1 MIEIAALV
9 VPKAPLGTTCDI
21 YRPPPPPRVK
31 GADNRILRYA
41 LQSVGRSWLWDSAE
55 GLKGPWHRFAG
66 CHRWVAWAR
75 GADGSPRRRDRIDLL
90 HDSER
95 MRAYYGGLQTCGNSA
110 VCPVCSGV
118 IYDRRRAE
126 VAATLDHAR
135 ASGWRSLFITLT
147 AAHTSE
153 TALEPFLDAL
163 GDAMSLVYE
172 GSPWKRFK
180 QSCGYIGSIKGLEIT
195 RGGHGWHPHY
205 HLLWFCERGEVSEV
219 QAYVDRAWASALERV
234 GLSGLKGVR
243 AVVKD
248 SSMTADE
255 YIAKFDRVRGWDLD
269 AELTMWARKE
279 GATQK
284 GLTPWDLLRIGLA
297 GDAGSAEVQ
306 QARAL
311 FREYAAAIRG
321 RHPLQFS
328 GGLKARVGL
337 VDVKDDAIAAG
348 EANQVGLGVMGHL
361 SLAGFRRLLGHD
373 CRGELLTVA
382 GAGEVAAV
390 VAFLT
395 GLGIEFE
402 LSVEREEEQRAMTE
416 DSTALVGFHEAVTI
430 VIGDESKAAFAFQPT
445 RRRGRIVGGDIY
457 SLSRSDDEEDEG
469 DNAWRLSVDGELFGS
484 SSGTEGVYLS
494 EEVDTPEK
502 LSKLV
507 AVHGC
512 DPTTLLYDV
521 VPIERESKASNMM
534 TEFGLAIW
542 HGVDIQE
549 LEREDLEALSQWQT
563 WLTMHEP

>member
-1 MIEIAALV
+1 M
-9 VPKAPLGTTCDI
+9 
-21 YRPPPPPRVK
+21 
-31 GADNRILRYA
+31 RYA

-66 CHRWVAWAR
+66 CHRWAAWAR

-95 MRAYYGGLQTCGNSA
+95 TRAYYGGLQTCGNSA

-135 ASGWRSLFITLT
+135 ASGWHSLFITLT

-172 GSPWKRFK
+172 GSPWTRFRR
-180 QSCGYIGSIKGLEIT
+180 SCGYIGSIKGVEIT
-195 RGGHGWHPHY
+195 RGVHGWHPHY

-297 GDAGSAEVQ
+297 GDAGSADVQ

-373 CRGELLTVA
+373 CRGELLAVA

-390 VAFLT
+390 VAFLG
-395 GLGIEFE
+395 GLGIGFDMPVV
-402 LSVEREEEQRAMTE
+402 LERGTDGTSEQAEGEARPGQPHSGDRGVRAE
-416 DSTALVGFHEAVTI
+416 
-430 VIGDESKAAFAFQPT
+430 
-445 RRRGRIVGGDIY
+445 
-457 SLSRSDDEEDEG
+457 
-469 DNAWRLSVDGELFGS
+469 
-484 SSGTEGVYLS
+484 
-494 EEVDTPEK
+494 
-502 LSKLV
+502 
-507 AVHGC
+507 
-512 DPTTLLYDV
+512 
-521 VPIERESKASNMM
+521 
-534 TEFGLAIW
+534 
-542 HGVDIQE
+542 GVDIRRLCNQGG
-549 LEREDLEALSQWQT
+549 EATGNDAQSRDWGRGNT
-563 WLTMHEP
+563 RICGGWFTVGRHSASAGTMAHRAALLGPPAHKRVVMCKLYLQDPP

>member
-1 MIEIAALV
+1 M
-9 VPKAPLGTTCDI
+9 
-21 YRPPPPPRVK
+21 
-31 GADNRILRYA
+31 RYA
-41 LQSVGRSWLWDSAE
+41 LQSVGRSWLWDPAE

-66 CHRWVAWAR
+66 CHRWAAWAR
-75 GADGSPRRRDRIDLL
+75 GDDGSPRRRDRIDLL

-126 VAATLDHAR
+126 VAATLNHAR

-163 GDAMSLVYE
+163 GEAMRLVYE
-172 GSPWKRFK
+172 GSPWTRFK
-180 QSCGYIGSIKGLEIT
+180 RSCGYVGSIKGLEIT

-205 HLLWFCERGEVSEV
+205 HLLWFCERGDVSEV
-219 QAYVDRAWASALERV
+219 QAYVDRAWASALGRV

-284 GLTPWDLLRIGLA
+284 GLTPWDFLRIGLA
-297 GDAGSAEVQ
+297 GDAGSADVQ

-321 RHPLQFS
+321 KHPLQFS
-328 GGLKARVGL
+328 PGLKARVGL

-348 EANQVGLGVMGHL
+348 EANQVGLGMMGHL
-361 SLAGFRRLLGHD
+361 SVAGFRRLLGHD
-373 CRGELLTVA
+373 CRGELLAVA
-382 GAGEVAAV
+382 GPGEVAAV

-395 GLGIEFE
+395 SLGIEFE
-402 LSVEREEEQRAMTE
+402 VSVEREEEQRAMTE
-416 DSTALVGFHEAVTI
+416 DSMALVGFHEAVTI
-430 VIGDESKAAFAFQPT
+430 VTGDESKAAFAFQST
-445 RRRGRIVGGDIY
+445 RQRGRIVGGDIY
-457 SLSRSDDEEDEG
+457 SLSRFDDEEDEG

-484 SSGTEGVYLS
+484 SSGTEGVYLP
-494 EEVDTPEK
+494 EEIDTPEK
-502 LSKLV
+502 LAKLV
-507 AVHGC
+507 AIHRC
-512 DPTTLLYDV
+512 DPTTLLYEV
-521 VPIERESKASNMM
+521 VPIERESKAYNMM

-549 LEREDLEALSQWQT
+549 LEREDLEALPQWQT

>member
-1 MIEIAALV
+1 M
-9 VPKAPLGTTCDI
+9 
-21 YRPPPPPRVK
+21 
-31 GADNRILRYA
+31 
-41 LQSVGRSWLWDSAE
+41 GRSWLWDSAE

-66 CHRWVAWAR
+66 CHRWAAWAR

-163 GDAMSLVYE
+163 GEAMSLVYE
-172 GSPWKRFK
+172 GSPWTRFRR
-180 QSCGYIGSIKGLEIT
+180 SCGYIGSIKGLEIT
-195 RGGHGWHPHY
+195 RGVHGWHPHY

-284 GLTPWDLLRIGLA
+284 GLTPWDFLRIGLA
-297 GDAGSAEVQ
+297 GDEGSAEVQ

-311 FREYAAAIRG
+311 FCEYAVAIRG
-321 RHPLQFS
+321 KHPLRFS

-337 VDVKDDAIAAG
+337 ADVKDEAIAAG

-373 CRGELLTVA
+373 CRGELLAVA
-382 GAGEVAAV
+382 GVGEVAAV
-390 VAFLT
+390 VAFLG
-395 GLGIEFE
+395 GLGIEFDMPVM
-402 LSVEREEEQRAMTE
+402 VERGTDGTSEQAEGGARPGQPYSGDRGVRAEGVDVRGLHGEWRRAAGDDPSPGDRREENPLVHVGGRSALGRHSASTGTMAYRADLLGPPAHKRMVMCKR
-416 DSTALVGFHEAVTI
+416 SISKIGPEAVSNSC
-430 VIGDESKAAFAFQPT
+430 GREA
-445 RRRGRIVGGDIY
+445 RRSGVLNWPVRG
-457 SLSRSDDEEDEG
+457 ET
-469 DNAWRLSVDGELFGS
+469 A
-484 SSGTEGVYLS
+484 
-494 EEVDTPEK
+494 
-502 LSKLV
+502 
-507 AVHGC
+507 
-512 DPTTLLYDV
+512 TLLSPESPLGV
-521 VPIERESKASNMM
+521 ARAAPPTGKVKGTSEPLTLPER
-534 TEFGLAIW
+534 T
-542 HGVDIQE
+542 DD
-549 LEREDLEALSQWQT
+549 RE
-563 WLTMHEP
+563 

>member
-1 MIEIAALV
+1 M
-9 VPKAPLGTTCDI
+9 
-21 YRPPPPPRVK
+21 
-31 GADNRILRYA
+31 RYA

-66 CHRWVAWAR
+66 CHRWAAWAR

-135 ASGWRSLFITLT
+135 AAGWRSLFITLT

-153 TALEPFLDAL
+153 TVLEPFLDAL
-163 GDAMSLVYE
+163 GDAMGLVYE
-172 GSPWKRFK
+172 GSPWTRFRR
-180 QSCGYIGSIKGLEIT
+180 SCGYIGSIKGLEIT

-205 HLLWFCERGEVSEV
+205 HLLWFCERGDVSEV

-284 GLTPWDLLRIGLA
+284 GLTPWDFLRIGLA
-297 GDAGSAEVQ
+297 GDEGSADVQ

-311 FREYAAAIRG
+311 FREYAVAIRG
-321 RHPLQFS
+321 KHPLQFS
-328 GGLKARVGL
+328 SGLKARVGL
-337 VDVKDDAIAAG
+337 ADVKDDAIAAG

-373 CRGELLTVA
+373 CQGELLAVA

-390 VAFLT
+390 VAFL
-395 GLGIEFE
+395 GSLGIEFDMPVVLE
-402 LSVEREEEQRAMTE
+402 GGTDGTSEQAEGEARPGQPRSGNRGVRAE
-416 DSTALVGFHEAVTI
+416 
-430 VIGDESKAAFAFQPT
+430 
-445 RRRGRIVGGDIY
+445 
-457 SLSRSDDEEDEG
+457 
-469 DNAWRLSVDGELFGS
+469 
-484 SSGTEGVYLS
+484 
-494 EEVDTPEK
+494 
-502 LSKLV
+502 
-507 AVHGC
+507 
-512 DPTTLLYDV
+512 
-521 VPIERESKASNMM
+521 
-534 TEFGLAIW
+534 
-542 HGVDIQE
+542 GVDIRRLCNQGG
-549 LEREDLEALSQWQT
+549 EATGNDAQSRDWGRGNT
-563 WLTMHEP
+563 RICGGGFTVGRHSASAGTMAHRATLLGPPAHKRVVMCKLYLQDPP